1 MTVDVGIMD
10 DDNWEPDE
18 DFFVQLYNPDTGEE
32 LHGQDTKT
40 RVTIIDDDKP
50 GQICFQ
56 ETKGN
61 ITVSPTSEFCTITV
75 IRKNG
80 SDGKV
85 TVDYQTVQ
93 LSEQDHVAQ
102 ENVHYVPQKGQLVFE
117 HNNVE

>member
-18 DFFVQLYNPDTGEE
+18 DFFVQLFNPNTGEE

-50 GQICFQ
+50 GQIAFE
-56 ETKGN
+56 ETN
-61 ITVSPTSEFCTITV
+61 IIKALATQDTCKINI

-80 SDGKV
+80 SDGEV
-85 TVDYQTVQ
+85 QVEYQT
-93 LSEQDHVAQ
+93 EQV
-102 ENVHYVPQKGQLVFE
+102 
-117 HNNVE
+117 